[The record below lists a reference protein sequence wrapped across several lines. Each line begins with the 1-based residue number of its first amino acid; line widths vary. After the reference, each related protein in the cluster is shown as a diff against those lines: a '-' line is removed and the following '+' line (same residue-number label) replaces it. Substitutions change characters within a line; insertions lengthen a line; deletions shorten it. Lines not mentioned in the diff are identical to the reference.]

1 MLLTR
6 NKIDEMLSQ
15 SKFDDQIDESE
26 DTKIG
31 SLNGHLK
38 KSFQTFEQLR
48 SYINNDNLKFMS
60 Y

>member
-26 DTKIG
+26 YTKIG
-31 SLNGHLK
+31 TLKGHSK
-38 KSFQTFEQLR
+38 NSFQTFEQLR
-48 SYINNDNLKFMS
+48 SFINNDNLKFMS

>member
-1 MLLTR
+1 
-6 NKIDEMLSQ
+6 MLSQ
-15 SKFDDQIDESE
+15 SKCDDQIDESE

-31 SLNGHLK
+31 TLNGHLK